1 MSPLNR
7 REFLR
12 AAGLLG
18 GAAMIGG
25 PGLLACSDGSST
37 GGASASNV
45 PRLPLPPDSMLG
57 HPATESPVDTV
68 VVLMMENRSFDHYL
82 GWLGGDEGYLDEG
95 RRRYGKGFHVDARL
109 HERYRDPFGEEI
121 PTQYTFTLT
130 DDSSP
135 LRGCDHLGPGH
146 SWDAGRAQRDFG
158 FLATGTHNDT
168 FATSYYLDR
177 DVPVHAQ
184 MARRFTVLDRHH
196 ASLLGP
202 TFPNRMYLYSAQSE
216 GLMTSPVPVDLGMYR
231 APTILDALDRAGV
244 PTAEYFV
251 DLPTALLWGP
261 RMFPLVRR
269 IDAFFEDAGAGTLPN
284 VTFVTPQFG
293 GPYRTDDHPHGTI
306 ELGQRFVD
314 AVFGAFLRS
323 PQWSRGMFV
332 LVYDEWGGFFDHV
345 HPPVVP
351 DARSSQDDLQN
362 FGQTGF
368 RVPSI
373 VASPYARR
381 GYVDHNLYDHASIIR
396 FLEWRFL
403 GAPAQGPGRG
413 RARWFLTRRDRFANN
428 LGAGLRFRHPEP
440 DVELSALA
448 PMEIAGPCDDQQ
460 RVGRV
465 GPEEVPDPFVR
476 SDLLTSIVR
485 ERYPRVTYRPWL
497 EGTNLQALP
506 TLDPTLE

>member
-1 MSPLNR
+1 
-7 REFLR
+7 
-12 AAGLLG
+12 
-18 GAAMIGG
+18 
-25 PGLLACSDGSST
+25 
-37 GGASASNV
+37 
-45 PRLPLPPDSMLG
+45 MLG
-57 HPATESPVDTV
+57 NPATESPIDTV

-82 GWLGGDEGYLDEG
+82 GWLGGDEDYLDEG
-95 RRRYGKGFHVDARL
+95 RRRYGKDFGINARV
-109 HERYRDPFGEEI
+109 HESYRDPFGEKV
-121 PTQYTFTLT
+121 PTQYALALT

-135 LRGCDHLGPGH
+135 HRGCDHLGPGH

-158 FLATGTHNDT
+158 FLAAGTHNDT
-168 FATSYYLDR
+168 FATSYYLDT
-177 DVPVHAQ
+177 DVTVHAQ

-216 GLMTSPVPVDLGMYR
+216 GLKTSPIPLDQGIYR

-244 PTAEYFV
+244 PVAEYFV

-269 IDAFFEDAGAGTLPN
+269 IDAYFEDAGAGTLPN

-293 GPYRTDDHPHGTI
+293 EPYRTDDHPHGTI

-323 PQWSRGMFV
+323 PQWQRGLFV
-332 LVYDEWGGFFDHV
+332 FVYDEWGGFFDHV
-345 HPPVVP
+345 RPPVVP
-351 DARSSQDDLQN
+351 DARSSQDDLAN

-373 VASPYARR
+373 LASPYVRQ

-403 GAPAQGPGRG
+403 GAPAQGPGRHSDN
-413 RARWFLTRRDRFANN
+413 WFLTRRDRFANN
-428 LGAGLRFRHPEP
+428 LGASLRSNRPQP
-440 DVELSALA
+440 DVEMPVVPPREISA
-448 PMEIAGPCDDQQ
+448 PCDDARRVQ
-460 RVGRV
+460 RK
-465 GPEEVPDPFVR
+465 GPDEVPDPFVR
-476 SDLLTSIVR
+476 SELLTSIVR
-485 ERYPRVTYRPWL
+485 ERFPKVAFRPWL
-497 EGTNLQALP
+497 EGTNLQAVP
-506 TLDPTLE
+506 TIDPDDVV

>member
-1 MSPLNR
+1 MNR

-12 AAGLLG
+12 AAAVVG
-18 GAAMIGG
+18 GTAMLGG
-25 PGLLACSDGSST
+25 PGLLACSDGSPTDAASST
-37 GGASASNV
+37 HV
-45 PRLPLPPDSMLG
+45 PRLPLPSDSILG
-57 HPATESPVDTV
+57 HSAAEAPIDTV

-82 GWLGGDEGYLDEG
+82 GWLGEDAGYLDAG
-95 RRRYGKGFHVDARL
+95 RRRYGKDFHVVARL
-109 HERYRDPFGEEI
+109 HESYRDPLGTEV
-121 PTQYTFTLT
+121 PTEYTLKLA
-130 DDSSP
+130 DDSNP
-135 LRGCDHLGPGH
+135 YRGCEHLGPGH

-158 FLATGTHNDT
+158 FLAAGTHNDT

-177 DVPVHAQ
+177 DVSVHAQ

-216 GLMTSPVPVDLGMYR
+216 GLMTSPVPVELGMYR
-231 APTILDALDRAGV
+231 APTILDALAGAGV
-244 PTAEYFV
+244 PIAEYFV

-261 RMFPLVRR
+261 RMFPFVRR
-269 IDAFFEDAGAGTLPN
+269 IDAFFDDAAAGTLPN

-314 AVFGAFLRS
+314 AIFGAFIRS
-323 PQWSRGMFV
+323 PQWHRGVFV

-345 HPPVVP
+345 APPVVP
-351 DARSSQDDLQN
+351 DARSSRDDLEN

-373 VASPYARR
+373 VASPYARP

-403 GAPAQGPGRG
+403 GAPAQGAGRRG
-413 RARWFLTRRDRFANN
+413 DHWFLTRRDRFANN
-428 LGAGLRFRHPEP
+428 LGASLRSHHPET
-440 DVELSALA
+440 DVEMAALA
-448 PMEIAGPCDDQQ
+448 PMEISGPCDDMRRVQ
-460 RVGRV
+460 RK
-465 GPEEVPDPFVR
+465 GPDEVPDPFVR

-485 ERYPRVTYRPWL
+485 ERYPRITYRPWL
-497 EGTNLQALP
+497 EGTGLEAVP
-506 TLDPTLE
+506 TIDPDDT

>member
-1 MSPLNR
+1 MNR

-18 GAAMIGG
+18 GAAMLGG
-25 PGLLACSDGSST
+25 PGLLACT
-37 GGASASNV
+37 GDSATRAASAAHV

-82 GWLGGDEGYLDEG
+82 GWLGEDEGYVDDG
-95 RRRYGKGFHVDARL
+95 RRRYGKDFHVNARI
-109 HERYRDPFGEEI
+109 HEKYRDPLGEEV
-121 PTQYTFTLT
+121 PTQYTLSLT
-130 DDSSP
+130 EDSSP
-135 LRGCDHLGPGH
+135 YRGCDHLGPGH

-158 FLATGTHNDT
+158 FLAPGTHNDD
-168 FATSYYLDR
+168 FATSYYLDT

-196 ASLLGP
+196 ASVLGP

-216 GLMTSPVPVDLGMYR
+216 GLKTSPIPLDQGIYR

-244 PTAEYFV
+244 PVVEYFV
-251 DLPTALLWGP
+251 DLPTSLLWGP
-261 RMFPLVRR
+261 RMFPHVRR
-269 IDAFFEDAGAGTLPN
+269 MDAYFEDAGAGTLPN

-293 GPYRTDDHPHGTI
+293 GPYRTDNHPHGTI

-314 AVFGAFLRS
+314 AVFAAFLRS
-323 PQWSRGMFV
+323 PQWQRGLFV

-345 HPPVVP
+345 RPPVVP
-351 DARSSQDDLQN
+351 DERSSRDDLEN

-373 VASPYARR
+373 LASPYARR

-403 GAPAQGPGRG
+403 GAPPQGPGRRG
-413 RARWFLTRRDRFANN
+413 DDWFLTRRDRFANN
-428 LGAGLRFRHPEP
+428 LGASLRSRHPEP
-440 DVELSALA
+440 GAEILTPAPREISA
-448 PMEIAGPCDDQQ
+448 PCDDAR
-460 RVGRV
+460 RVERK
-465 GPEEVPDPFVR
+465 GPDEVPDPFAR
-476 SDLLTSIVR
+476 SELLTTIVR
-485 ERYPRVTYRPWL
+485 ERFPRVAYRPWL
-497 EGTNLQALP
+497 EGTNLQAVP
-506 TLDPTLE
+506 TIDPDDAA